1 MHISVFTKVLLKNYM
16 TRTHI
21 NKDTHRHIDT
31 HTHHRRWKGGVRAL
45 KATPLI
51 VRVLMKQTYKG
62 LVSNQ
67 VYYGHWSN
75 VCN

>member
-31 HTHHRRWKGGVRAL
+31 HT
-45 KATPLI
+45 P
-51 VRVLMKQTYKG
+51 
-62 LVSNQ
+62 
-67 VYYGHWSN
+67 
-75 VCN
+75 